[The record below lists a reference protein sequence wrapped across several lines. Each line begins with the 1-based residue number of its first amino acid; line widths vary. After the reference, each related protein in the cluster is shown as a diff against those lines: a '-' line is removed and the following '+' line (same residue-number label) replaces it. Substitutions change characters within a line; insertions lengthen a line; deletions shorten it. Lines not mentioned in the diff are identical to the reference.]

1 VWKRNGSRAEGTWE
15 EVFGA
20 GPEAEEIFMSWAF
33 ARFVDR
39 VAVAGTTEYPLPMF
53 TNTWLGPQPNA
64 TAPGQY
70 PSGGPVARMM
80 DVWKL
85 GAPTLALLAPDIYID
100 DFIGTLTDFAAS
112 DNALLV
118 PEARPDPGLPFLA
131 VGAFNAL
138 GFSPF
143 GIEDL
148 PVDHDVFRTYQVLEP
163 VSRLVLDAQAEN
175 RLHGFQIRTGE
186 QQTISIGGFEI
197 TINGPFDTRGMFG
210 VGYGLVLQTGKNEFL
225 GIIRGASL
233 RFSRTDSEVELDRV
247 EEGQF
252 RDGTWVPGRVLNGD
266 ERHFMFPKD
275 ELRTVRLALL
285 RRTP

>member
-1 VWKRNGSRAEGTWE
+1 
-15 EVFGA
+15 
-20 GPEAEEIFMSWAF
+20 
-33 ARFVDR
+33 
-39 VAVAGTTEYPLPMF
+39 MF

-186 QQTISIGGFEI
+186 QQTISIGGFDI

-210 VGYGLVLQTGKNEFL
+210 TGTGEAAEDLVGYGLVLQTGKNEFL